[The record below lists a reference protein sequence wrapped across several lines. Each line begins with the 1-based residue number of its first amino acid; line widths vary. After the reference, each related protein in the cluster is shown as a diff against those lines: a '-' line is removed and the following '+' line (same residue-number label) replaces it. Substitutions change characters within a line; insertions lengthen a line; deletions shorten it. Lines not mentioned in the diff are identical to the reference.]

1 MTFQRERNKKCID
14 HIGVRHRVWHTD
26 RREPS
31 MKKKILLIVLLAISL
46 SGCGFLE
53 REEDS
58 VVQYNSKFYYTPDEK
73 LKDAIDLG
81 YHELLNEAI
90 ADGANIHEF
99 PGRIA
104 ENNRERKKE
113 QNPLAWG
120 VDVGTDIYILEKLLQ
135 AGADVNSYDKKGRP
149 VIFEAAT
156 QRDFMLIELLV
167 ENGADLTKESKSGRS
182 LLEYYFKKGS
192 VMTDAASRRE
202 VSYFLDHGAVVN
214 KKVVRTAIRTDNYH
228 IMRELVQSQPKYGN
242 MFSKMQK
249 AFLQGN
255 ITQGNRLLEKKVKVD
270 RTDIFLAISY
280 GDKDT
285 YRVLNEE
292 KHIFDDSKIEPWKL
306 LRAAVAADNLE
317 MVKCI
322 AGGREKLE
330 PSRDYPDRELWPVIC
345 QNDNVEMLKYMYKQ
359 IHYFELGNDFCK
371 RLPDYD
377 AENIVH
383 YLVESDPNMQLNS
396 EEAYEMFKLALYR
409 GNTEM
414 VRYLLQ
420 EGFDP
425 NRKDPNSIWDSNLDS
440 NEFILKNAI
449 QGSNPELFRLMIQKG
464 GDLEQFGSELIKDSI
479 IHSNLEAIQIL
490 LEYGVEIPVEEC
502 NEEIE
507 CCSSDHIRE
516 LLSAEY

>member
-1 MTFQRERNKKCID
+1 
-14 HIGVRHRVWHTD
+14 
-26 RREPS
+26 

-46 SGCGFLE
+46 SGCGFLK
-53 REEDS
+53 EEDDS
-58 VVQYNSKFYYTPDEK
+58 VVQYDSKYYDTPDEK
-73 LKDAIDLG
+73 LKDAIDLK
-81 YHELLNEAI
+81 YHEVLKEAI
-90 ADGANIHEF
+90 TDGANIHEF

-104 ENNRERKKE
+104 ENSREWKKE
-113 QNPLAWG
+113 KNPLAWG
-120 VDVGTDIYILEKLLQ
+120 VDAGTDIYTLEKLLQ

-156 QRDFMLIELLV
+156 HRDFMLIELFV

-214 KKVVRTAIRTDNYH
+214 KKVVHTAMQTDNYH
-228 IMRELVQSQPKYGN
+228 IMRELIQNNPKCGN

-255 ITQGNRLLEKKVKVD
+255 IVQGNQLLEKKGKLD
-270 RTDIFLAISY
+270 QTSILLAISY

-292 KHIFDDSKIEPWKL
+292 KHIFDDSKTDPWRI
-306 LRAAVAADNLE
+306 LRTAVAADNLE

-322 AGGREKLE
+322 AGEKDNLE
-330 PSRDYPDRELWPVIC
+330 PSQDYPDSELWPIIC
-345 QNDNVEMLKYMYKQ
+345 QNDNVEMLDYMYKQ
-359 IHYFELGNDFCK
+359 IHYFELSDEFW
-371 RLPDYD
+371 RRVPAYD
-377 AENIVH
+377 SENMVH
-383 YLVESDPNMQLNS
+383 YLVESDPKKQLDS
-396 EEAYEMFKLALYR
+396 EGAYEMFSSALHR
-409 GNTEM
+409 GNVKM
-414 VRYLLQ
+414 VSYLLQ
-420 EGFDP
+420 EAFDP
-425 NRKDPNSIWDSNLDS
+425 NRKDPNSIS
-440 NEFILKNAI
+440 NEFILKDAVE
-449 QGSNPELFRLMIQKG
+449 GSDPEMLRLMIQKG
-464 GDLEQFGSELIKDSI
+464 ANLEQFGSELIKDSI

-507 CCSSDHIRE
+507 CCSSDHLRA